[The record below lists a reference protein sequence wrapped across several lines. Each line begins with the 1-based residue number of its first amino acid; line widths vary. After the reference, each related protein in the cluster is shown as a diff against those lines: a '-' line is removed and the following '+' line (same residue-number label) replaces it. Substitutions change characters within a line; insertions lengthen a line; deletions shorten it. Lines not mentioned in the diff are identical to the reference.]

1 MSRRPDVISLF
12 GEVEVIVA
20 KQMMAEGRGVGLL
33 APTVSHNE
41 TSMASPCEWSS

>member
-33 APTVSHNE
+33 APC
-41 TSMASPCEWSS
+41 PCSKLRNTEKP